1 MAAEAVLNYGAEQ
14 RSSSREHSHFS
25 RVDITSISNRLQA
38 APGVSVLGPLLRPPV
53 LPLLRPPVLPL
64 LGRRRSLHTSRRV
77 PPLGQEGAP
86 KDISAKVPVC

>member
-53 LPLLRPPVLPL
+53 LPLL
-64 LGRRRSLHTSRRV
+64 GRRRSLHTSRRV